1 MGAPSEGSLVVSR
14 IFQAYLFQLTQSAYR
29 EIDWATA
36 QAVRLK
42 FACLIHQR
50 IVKPHRLRATH
61 NSWDDIKAAQEI
73 DGSYEGSALRLAN
86 QYCASGGCSAKLPSG
101 KAFEI
106 TVKLLS
112 ERANLDVSAVPPAT
126 AIKPSETRGKLRGAF
141 PKKTNNYSR
150 HDAKVASRDYPF
162 AYKKQRDT

>member
-1 MGAPSEGSLVVSR
+1 M
-14 IFQAYLFQLTQSAYR
+14 
-29 EIDWATA
+29 
-36 QAVRLK
+36 RLK

-61 NSWDDIKAAQEI
+61 NSWGDIKAAQEI
-73 DGSYEGSALRLAN
+73 DGSYEVGGSAHRLAN
-86 QYCASGGCSAKLPSG
+86 QYCASGGCSAKLSSG

-141 PKKTNNYSR
+141 PKKANNYSR
-150 HDAKVASRDYPF
+150 HDAKIAVRDYPF
-162 AYKKQRDT
+162 AEKKQRDT